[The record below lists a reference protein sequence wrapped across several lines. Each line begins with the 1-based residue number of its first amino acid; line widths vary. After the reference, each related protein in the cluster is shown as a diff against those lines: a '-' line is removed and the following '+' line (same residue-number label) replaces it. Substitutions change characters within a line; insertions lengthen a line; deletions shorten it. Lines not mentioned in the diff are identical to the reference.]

1 MAQVSYGIVMTWHRN
16 GMKQEGRTRNRNDM
30 QEDCAHSSLC
40 SLYSFT
46 DNKTKIAISGVC

>member
-1 MAQVSYGIVMTWHRN
+1 MTWHKN
-16 GMKQEGRTRNRNDM
+16 GMKQEGRTRYKNDM